1 MSTPSTSTFPDTL
14 WAGTE
19 HSLLLAVEA
28 HNKVMAG
35 LLNGS
40 RDDDEEDDDEEEAPY
55 TFSQQGDIGVI
66 SIKGSLTNRDS
77 WYNRYIGVTSY
88 AEIRR
93 SLVYAANQPGVKAIL
108 LDVDS
113 GGGAVNGVADTG
125 NLIQLIDK
133 NVKPVYAFTD
143 GAMCSAAYWLGCT
156 ARQVYSSNTSL
167 VGSIGV
173 ICTHMEY
180 SKQLKEMGVG
190 VTVIRAGEYKALANS
205 VEPLTERAKNQLQD
219 QLNAAYSVFLEHVAE
234 CRGITV
240 DACDKQMAQG
250 REFFGKDA
258 MQAGLVDGIETFDS
272 VMSRLEVTILD
283 NEKKLQNN
291 SVNSQRG
298 MNMSKQAL
306 TEQQIAALAA
316 GAAIQ
321 AAGEVPAITDAVPE
335 ANAEGAAP
343 DAPVAAGAAAEV
355 TESKNENNEA
365 QASIVSYLQGQ
376 VAEKDEKLLSLNLEL
391 AGANEKLKGM
401 NATYEGLLAIA
412 RSAATNLKIALGAK
426 GVDLSATSAEVL
438 LAEYKADSESF
449 SKVFK
454 AGGVAAVDAASPE
467 SVDNKG
473 ANPLWSAQV
482 AATRI
487 SK

>member
-1 MSTPSTSTFPDTL
+1 MPTITNSTFPETL

-35 LLNGS
+35 LFSNKAEVE
-40 RDDDEEDDDEEEAPY
+40 DDDDEEEVPY

-93 SLVYAANQPGVKAIL
+93 SLVYAANRSGVKAIL

-156 ARQVYSSNTSL
+156 ARQVFSSNTSL

-205 VEPLTERAKNQLQD
+205 VEPLSDRAKQQLQD

-234 CRGITV
+234 CRGVTV

-321 AAGEVPAITDAVPE
+321 AAGEVPAITDAAPE
-335 ANAEGAAP
+335 ANAESAAP
-343 DAPVAAGAAAEV
+343 DAPAADAAAEV
-355 TESKNENNEA
+355 TESKNEKNEA

-391 AGANEKLKGM
+391 AGANEKLKSM

-426 GVDLSATSAEVL
+426 GVDLSAMSAEVL

>member
-1 MSTPSTSTFPDTL
+1 MPTITNSTFPETL

-35 LLNGS
+35 LFSNKAEVE
-40 RDDDEEDDDEEEAPY
+40 DDDDEEEAPY

-93 SLVYAANQPGVKAIL
+93 SLVYAANRSGVKAIL

-156 ARQVYSSNTSL
+156 ARQVFSSNTSL

-205 VEPLTERAKNQLQD
+205 VEPLSDRAKQQLQD

-234 CRGITV
+234 CRGVTV

-321 AAGEVPAITDAVPE
+321 AAGEVPAITDAAPE
-335 ANAEGAAP
+335 ANAESAAP
-343 DAPVAAGAAAEV
+343 DAPAADAAAEV
-355 TESKNENNEA
+355 TESKNEKNEA

-391 AGANEKLKGM
+391 AGANEKLKSM

-426 GVDLSATSAEVL
+426 GVDLSAMSAEVL